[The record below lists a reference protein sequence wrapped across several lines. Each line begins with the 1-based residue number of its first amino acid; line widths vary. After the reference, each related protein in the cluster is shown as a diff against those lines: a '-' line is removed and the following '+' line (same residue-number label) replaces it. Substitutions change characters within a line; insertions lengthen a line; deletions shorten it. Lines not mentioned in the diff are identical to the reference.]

1 MAAKISE
8 ELLNLYESLLRAQ
21 LNVIRQYRKE
31 LELKNSDEPADK
43 GMSQMNVVYDIL
55 SESQRPMH
63 VDDIIVIAEKRFDK
77 KFDKE
82 SIVSALAKRVS
93 RQDRFIKTAPNT
105 FFLISK
111 GQEKERL

>member
-1 MAAKISE
+1 MATKISE
-8 ELLNLYESLLRAQ
+8 ELLNLYESLIRAQ
-21 LNVIRQYRKE
+21 LNVIRQYRKDSG
-31 LELKNSDEPADK
+31 LENSDEPANK
-43 GMSQMNVVYDIL
+43 GMSQMDIIYDIL
-55 SESQRPMH
+55 SESQKPMH
-63 VDDIIVIAEKRFDK
+63 VDDIIDIAEKRFDK

-111 GQEKERL
+111 GQERERI

>member
-1 MAAKISE
+1 MATKISE

-21 LNVIRQYRKE
+21 LNVIRQYRKDSG
-31 LELKNSDEPADK
+31 LENSDEPANK
-43 GMSQMNVVYDIL
+43 GMSQMDIIYDIL
-55 SESQRPMH
+55 SESQKSMH
-63 VDDIIVIAEKRFDK
+63 VDDIIDIAEKRFDK

-111 GQEKERL
+111 GQERERI

>member
-1 MAAKISE
+1 MATKISE

-31 LELKNSDEPADK
+31 SGLENSDEPVDK
-43 GMSQMNVVYDIL
+43 GMSQMDVVYDIL
-55 SESQRPMH
+55 SESQRPIH
-63 VDDIIVIAEKRFDK
+63 VDDIIDIAEKRFDK

>member
-1 MAAKISE
+1 MATKISE
-8 ELLNLYESLLRAQ
+8 ELLNLHESLLRAQ

-31 LELKNSDEPADK
+31 SGLENSDEPVDK
-43 GMSQMNVVYDIL
+43 GMSQMDVVYDIL
-55 SESQRPMH
+55 SESQRPIH
-63 VDDIIVIAEKRFDK
+63 VDDIIDIAEKRFDK

>member
-21 LNVIRQYRKE
+21 LNVIRQYRKDSG
-31 LELKNSDEPADK
+31 LEDSDEPADK
-43 GMSQMNVVYDIL
+43 GMSQMDVVYDIL
-55 SESQRPMH
+55 LESQGPMH
-63 VDDIIVIAEKRFDK
+63 VDEIIGIAEKRFDK

-111 GQEKERL
+111 GQERERS

>member
-1 MAAKISE
+1 MTTKISE
-8 ELLNLYESLLRAQ
+8 ELLNLHESLLRAQ

-31 LELKNSDEPADK
+31 SGLENNDEPADK
-43 GMSQMNVVYDIL
+43 GMSQMDVVYDIL
-55 SESQRPMH
+55 SETNKPMH
-63 VDDIIVIAEKRFDK
+63 VDDIIDIAEKRFDK

-82 SIVSALAKRVS
+82 SIVSAITKRVS

-111 GQEKERL
+111 SQERERS

>member
-1 MAAKISE
+1 MATKISE
-8 ELLNLYESLLRAQ
+8 ELLNLHESLLRAQ

-31 LELKNSDEPADK
+31 SRLENSDAPADK
-43 GMSQMNVVYDIL
+43 GMSQMDIVYDIL
-55 SESQRPMH
+55 SESQRPIH
-63 VDDIIVIAEKRFDK
+63 VDDIIDIAEKRFDK

-82 SIVSALAKRVS
+82 SIVSALSKRVS